1 MAMATV
7 HLHCS
12 NNNRAETV
20 LHCFEGAVYR
30 YGLPT
35 RVRSDQGTE
44 NRLVALYMLRNR
56 GIDRSS
62 IITGAST
69 HNQRIERLWYD
80 MHRCITVLYYR
91 LFYFMEQQGI
101 LDPLD
106 NLQVFCLH
114 YIYLPRI
121 NRTLE
126 MFREGWN
133 SHGIRTAGHHSP
145 HQLFTQGVLSL
156 HASGLT
162 ALDFLDT
169 VDESYGINET
179 FLGVDDGNEGIVV
192 PETRIHVSDH
202 LIQQLQQ
209 EVDPLSISDN
219 NAIELYERALKIL
232 TLTEFGDSYIM
243 VVSFLQQ
250 HRKG

>member
-1 MAMATV
+1 MIRWRLVTHGAIDGYGRLIV
-7 HLHCS
+7 YLQCS

-20 LHCFEGAVYR
+20 LQCFEGAVQR
-30 YGLPT
+30 YGLPS

-44 NRLVALYMLRNR
+44 NRSVALYMLRHR
-56 GIDRSS
+56 GLDRQSM
-62 IITGAST
+62 ITGPST
-69 HNQRIERLWYD
+69 HNQRIERLWRD
-80 MHRCITVLYYR
+80 MHRCVTVLYYR

-106 NLQVFCLH
+106 NFHVFCLH

-133 SHGIRTAGHHSP
+133 NHGIRTASHHSP
-145 HQLFTQGVLSL
+145 HQLFVQGVLRL

-162 ALDFLDT
+162 ALDFLDA
-169 VDESYGINET
+169 VDESYGSDET
-179 FLGVDDGNEGIVV
+179 FPGIDDGNEGIVI
-192 PETRIHVSDH
+192 PETRIHVSDR
-202 LIQQLQQ
+202 LMQQLQQ

-219 NAIELYERALKIL
+219 NAIELYQRALQIL
-232 TLTEFGDSYIM
+232 T
-243 VVSFLQQ
+243 
-250 HRKG
+250 